1 LNLIEVILAQGS
13 IDQDWPR
20 HPHRWPLERPPPS
33 GRAPCDDVE
42 SVVAVNR
49 FSTPLRAV
57 AGAAAALCSLAAN
70 AQTPTPTLATVTV
83 EAGKQAPQ
91 ADVTGFG
98 DQPLRELP
106 LSATVVDSA
115 TLQASG
121 ARRLA
126 DLTKF
131 DASVTDAYNSP
142 GYWDYLSIRGFTLDN
157 RFNYRREGLPISAE
171 TSIPLDNKERIEI
184 LKGTSGI
191 QAGTSAPGGLVNYVV
206 KRPTEADLRRATV
219 EVSGRGGVLGAID
232 LGGRFGVDRVFG
244 YRLNVAHETLR
255 PRIDDLEGRRSL
267 VALAAD
273 WRVGRDTVIEAE
285 LEWSHKRQPSQAGYS
300 LLGSQ
305 LAPVPSPHLNLNNQP
320 WSQPSVFGALTGTL
334 RIEQALNAD
343 WRWSAQVGQQRLR
356 TDDRLAYPF
365 GCSAE
370 NDYTRY
376 CSDGSFDLYDFRSED
391 EQRRQTAAQV
401 KLKGRVATGGIT
413 HDLSIGVLAGQV
425 RNRFQNQTN
434 QFLLQSGNVAGTAI
448 TSPNP
453 TPNEQST
460 NRDERSLELSLQDTI
475 RWSPQWTTWVG
486 LRHTRLDR
494 ESIRTLLPNQTARDA
509 SPTGYDASL
518 TTPWIAVGYQVAS
531 GPLLYASYGEGV
543 ESELVPNRPRYS
555 NPGVALPV
563 RKSKQ
568 LELGAKGGS
577 GAWNWQLTGFRI
589 ERPATNI
596 ETCDPVPPATCE
608 GRYDG
613 EAVHQG
619 IEAMLGWAQGPWR
632 LDGGI
637 TLLDAE
643 RRGSTETPA
652 VNGTRPLNVPRRVL
666 RAKASYAVAAVPGLS
681 LDGALVH
688 EGRRSVAADRSIELP
703 SWTRL
708 DAGVRYATRLH
719 GVATHWTLAIENLA
733 DRRYYKESPTQFGHV
748 YLFTGTPRTVRL
760 ALQAE
765 F

>member
-1 LNLIEVILAQGS
+1 
-13 IDQDWPR
+13 
-20 HPHRWPLERPPPS
+20 
-33 GRAPCDDVE
+33 
-42 SVVAVNR
+42 VAVNR

-57 AGAAAALCSLAAN
+57 AGAAAALCSLAAS
-70 AQTPTPTLATVTV
+70 AQTPAPTLATVTV

-273 WRVGRDTVIEAE
+273 WRVGRDTVVEAE

-300 LLGSQ
+300 LLGDR

-343 WRWSAQVGQQRLR
+343 WRWSAQVGQQRLK
-356 TDDRLAYPF
+356 TDDRLAYAF
-365 GCSAE
+365 GCTVRA
-370 NDYTRY
+370 NGVPTGAYLDDRY
-376 CSDGSFDLYDFRSED
+376 CADGSFDLYDFRSEN

-401 KLKGRVATGGIT
+401 KLKGRVATGAIT
-413 HDLSIGVLAGQV
+413 HDLSIGVLSSVV
-425 RNRFQNQTN
+425 RNRFQNQAYN
-434 QFLLQSGNVAGTAI
+434 WVGYGNVDGTAV
-448 TSPNP
+448 TPANSALDEPN
-453 TPNEQST
+453 T

-475 RWSPQWTTWVG
+475 RWSPQWTTWLGV
-486 LRHTRLDR
+486 RHTRLHR
-494 ESIRTLLPNQTARDA
+494 ESVRTLLAPSSLNYPNDP
-509 SPTGYDASL
+509 SPTHYDAAV
-518 TTPWIAVGYQVAS
+518 TTPWIALGYQVAS

-568 LELGAKGGS
+568 LELGAKGGTA
-577 GAWNWQLTGFRI
+577 AWSWQLTGFRI

-596 ETCDPVPPATCE
+596 ETCDPVLPATCE

-619 IEAMLGWAQGPWR
+619 IEATLGWAQGPWR

-688 EGRRSVAADRSIELP
+688 EGRRSVLADRSIELP

-708 DAGVRYATRLH
+708 DAGVRYATKLQ
-719 GVATHWTLAIENLA
+719 GVATYWTLGIENLA

-760 ALQAE
+760 ALQAD